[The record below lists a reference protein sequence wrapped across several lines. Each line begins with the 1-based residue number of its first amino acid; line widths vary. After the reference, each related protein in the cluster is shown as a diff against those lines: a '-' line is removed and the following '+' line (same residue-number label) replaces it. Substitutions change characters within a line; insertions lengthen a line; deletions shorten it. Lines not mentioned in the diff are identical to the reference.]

1 MLLANLTTIGA
12 CLFLF
17 LVSTS
22 VGKRKLFQ
30 GGKWNQV
37 KIFRAD
43 LMTTSSSRYESND
56 HSYRYLLKD
65 SIKDKMCIV
74 RGKFKDINMYIVMA
88 FGKLES

>member
-1 MLLANLTTIGA
+1 M
-12 CLFLF
+12 F

-43 LMTTSSSRYESND
+43 LMTTSSSRCESND
-56 HSYRYLLKD
+56 HSYIYLLKD

-74 RGKFKDINMYIVMA
+74 LGKFKGINMYIVMA

>member
-1 MLLANLTTIGA
+1 MLLAIMTTIGA

-43 LMTTSSSRYESND
+43 LMTSSSRYESKD
-56 HSYRYLLKD
+56 LSYRYLLKD

>member
-1 MLLANLTTIGA
+1 MTTIGA

-17 LVSTS
+17 LVSTI

-43 LMTTSSSRYESND
+43 LMTSSSRYESKD
-56 HSYRYLLKD
+56 LSYRYLLKD

-74 RGKFKDINMYIVMA
+74 RGKFKDINMYMVMA

>member
-43 LMTTSSSRYESND
+43 LMTSSSRYESKD
-56 HSYRYLLKD
+56 LSYRYLLKD
-65 SIKDKMCIV
+65 FIKDKMCIV

>member
-1 MLLANLTTIGA
+1 MTRIGA

-56 HSYRYLLKD
+56 LSYRYLLKD
-65 SIKDKMCIV
+65 SIKDKMCNLIV
-74 RGKFKDINMYIVMA
+74 RGKFKGINMYIVMA